1 MTEWSA
7 LAAAVGILI
16 VAGAAIVMM
25 LSLRKLLQHTEAVL
39 AKLEQDSTQLAQEA
53 SQVLKQASVSMEMV
67 QRQLAAGEA
76 LTSSLNDAASAI
88 AKTADAVHAVGKKAS
103 ITAIEHLERARL
115 DNERHIGEMFRW
127 IDAGMT
133 LWHSWSRYSSAK
145 SGEGQAK

>member
-7 LAAAVGILI
+7 LAAAVGIILI
-16 VAGAAIVMM
+16 AVAAVIMM
-25 LSLRKLLQHTEAVL
+25 VSVKRLIGRAETMLDR
-39 AKLEQDSTQLAQEA
+39 LEEDSARLTQEA
-53 SQVLKQASVSMEMV
+53 SKVLVQASVSLEMI

-76 LTSSLNDAASAI
+76 FAASMSDAASAV

-115 DNERHIGEMFRW
+115 DNERQIGEMFRW
-127 IDAGMT
+127 VDAGMT
-133 LWHSWSRYSSAK
+133 LWHSWNKYTSK

>member
-7 LAAAVGILI
+7 LAAAVGIILI
-16 VAGAAIVMM
+16 AVATVIMM
-25 LSLRKLLQHTEAVL
+25 VSVKRLIGRAETMLDR
-39 AKLEQDSTQLAQEA
+39 LEEDSARLTQEA
-53 SQVLKQASVSMEMV
+53 SKVLVQASVSLEMI

-76 LTSSLNDAASAI
+76 FAASMSDAASAV

-115 DNERHIGEMFRW
+115 DNERQIGEMFRW
-127 IDAGMT
+127 VDAGMT
-133 LWHSWSRYSSAK
+133 LWHSWNKYTSK

>member
-7 LAAAVGILI
+7 LAAAAGIVLI
-16 VAGAAIVMM
+16 AVAAVVMM
-25 LSLRKLLQHTEAVL
+25 LSIRKLMRRAETLL
-39 AKLEQDSTQLAQEA
+39 GRLEEDSASLAQEA
-53 SQVLKQASVSMEMV
+53 SQVLEQASVSLEMI

-76 LTSSLNDAASAI
+76 FTASMSSAATAV

-115 DNERHIGEMFRW
+115 DNERQIGEMFRW
-127 IDAGMT
+127 VDAGMT
-133 LWHSWSRYSSAK
+133 LWHSWNKYASK

>member
-7 LAAAVGILI
+7 LAAAAGIVLI
-16 VAGAAIVMM
+16 AVAAVVMM
-25 LSLRKLLQHTEAVL
+25 LSIRKLMRRAETLL
-39 AKLEQDSTQLAQEA
+39 GRLEEDSARLAQEA
-53 SQVLKQASVSMEMV
+53 SQVLEQASVSLEMI

-76 LTSSLNDAASAI
+76 FTASMSSAATAV

-115 DNERHIGEMFRW
+115 DNERQIGEMFRW
-127 IDAGMT
+127 VDAGMT
-133 LWHSWSRYSSAK
+133 LWHSWNKYASK

>member
-7 LAAAVGILI
+7 LAAAVGIVLI
-16 VAGAAIVMM
+16 AIAAVIMM
-25 LSLRKLLQHTEAVL
+25 VSVKRVIGRAETMLGR
-39 AKLEQDSTQLAQEA
+39 LEEDSARLTQEA
-53 SQVLKQASVSMEMV
+53 SQVLVQASVSLEMI

-76 LTSSLNDAASAI
+76 FAASMSDAASAV

-115 DNERHIGEMFRW
+115 DNERQIGEMFRW
-127 IDAGMT
+127 VDAGMT
-133 LWHSWSRYSSAK
+133 LWHSWNKYTSK